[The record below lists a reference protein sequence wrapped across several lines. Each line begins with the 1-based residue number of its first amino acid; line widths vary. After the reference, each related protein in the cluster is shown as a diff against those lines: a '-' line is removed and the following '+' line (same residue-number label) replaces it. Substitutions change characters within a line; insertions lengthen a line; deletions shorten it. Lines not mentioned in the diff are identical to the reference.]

1 MLLKEHN
8 VSQSFSAPGAPHDNA
23 VAESFFATIKKEDF
37 RRTWYKTED
46 EFKEAVDKYIDYYN
60 DYRPHQR
67 LEFMTPNQVESEY
80 FKLNNT

>member
-1 MLLKEHN
+1 MITLLPN
-8 VSQSFSAPGAPHDNA
+8 L
-23 VAESFFATIKKEDF
+23 FFATIKKEDF
-37 RRTWYKTED
+37 RRTRYKTED